1 MSDWDP
7 VEYDREVAASAVED
21 LMAPA
26 VSVQVRRRTRVVE
39 HVGFVAAF
47 SVASCVGVFVRCTLP
62 NVDGMSFSQ
71 LLFCNALGSFIMG
84 MAVAS
89 RNSLE
94 PRAYTVLTT
103 GFCGAL
109 TTFSSWQQY
118 ASVEGVVQ
126 RNVGVAFVAVLVG
139 MAVWISVFAVGKHTQ
154 GLGLWFV
161 LAATAVVAVCLAV
174 FMPLTKEAYIGVALG
189 PVGGLPRYMFGL
201 YLNEGIHG
209 RCGTRF
215 PFGTL
220 LSNTLACAIVGV
232 TLLITRNPKSSVIVG
247 VAGALSTVST
257 FIAEIDGLHDVRRVQ
272 YAYAIASFILAQ
284 LLLGVFNGFI
294 GVAG

>member
-1 MSDWDP
+1 M
-7 VEYDREVAASAVED
+7 
-21 LMAPA
+21 
-26 VSVQVRRRTRVVE
+26 
-39 HVGFVAAF
+39 H
-47 SVASCVGVFVRCTLP
+47 
-62 NVDGMSFSQ
+62 
-71 LLFCNALGSFIMG
+71 ALG
-84 MAVAS
+84 
-89 RNSLE
+89 
-94 PRAYTVLTT
+94 
-103 GFCGAL
+103 
-109 TTFSSWQQY
+109 QQY